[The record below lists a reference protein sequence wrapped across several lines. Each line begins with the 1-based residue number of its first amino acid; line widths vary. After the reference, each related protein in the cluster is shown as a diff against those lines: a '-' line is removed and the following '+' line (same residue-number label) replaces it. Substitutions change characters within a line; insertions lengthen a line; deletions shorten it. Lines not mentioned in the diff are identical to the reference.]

1 MMMKSICWL
10 FVMEVFLFR
19 TAQLYYLHH
28 VRLRVHGARKTI
40 IIGPMNYCNEN
51 KEKAG
56 ERHSIARHLYVT
68 HPT

>member
-1 MMMKSICWL
+1 
-10 FVMEVFLFR
+10 MEVFLFR
-19 TAQLYYLHH
+19 TAQLYYLLH
-28 VRLRVHGARKTI
+28 VRVRVHGARKTI

-68 HPT
+68 QPT